1 MKLPHGAGWP
11 CEGGHLCCFLGVPRL
26 LTLDLA
32 WIFIWTSF
40 WHLSPLNRRLCP
52 GFSYY
57 FGGQGNIWPTTCCGD
72 PLISLPLC
80 PGPHAV
86 TSWWICVCVCVPFY
100 LAVMVATRLFIGSRK
115 EHPQSK
121 RLPATW
127 GLGVL
132 GEGARSARVVLFPQ
146 TSEVRFQKGGSTTC
160 QVQQTQETL
169 GGSQPCP
176 FSLSLLTLNLQ
187 RACCLGGLVLR
198 PIFSLLD

>member
-1 MKLPHGAGWP
+1 MSRVFVLFWGSGK
-11 CEGGHLCCFLGVPRL
+11 HLTHYMLWGPS
-26 LTLDLA
+26 DASLA
-32 WIFIWTSF
+32 CPSALA
-40 WHLSPLNRRLCP
+40 HMQSPP
-52 GFSYY
+52 DGF
-57 FGGQGNIWPTTCCGD
+57 
-72 PLISLPLC
+72 
-80 PGPHAV
+80 V
-86 TSWWICVCVCVPFY
+86 CVCVCVPFY

-187 RACCLGGLVLR
+187 RACCPGGLVLR